1 MTLRVHF
8 WGTRGSIPS
17 PGRDTVR
24 YGGNTPCLEL
34 RTPEGWLIVLD
45 AGTGIRELGRSLMH
59 SANGAPIRGDIF
71 LTHAHW
77 DHIQG
82 LPFFAPIF
90 HPGNQFTIWGSRAM
104 ESSIG
109 RVVRDQ
115 MSPVVFP
122 VTFEELAATIE
133 FRELAE
139 GHSTP
144 GNYDVRVMPVQHPG
158 GALAFRFASG
168 ATVTSRDPKRSNGT
182 AASTTQR
189 NDRQNGDPHHGDH
202 QHGDQQ
208 RAGLVYIS
216 DNELGDA
223 APYALSASWRRDL
236 VQFVHGARVLVHDAM
251 FTAEEYRHH
260 HGWGHSTYE
269 DAVELAIES
278 GVETLVLFHH
288 KPERTDDEVD
298 RRTDECRSLAA
309 RRGGSLQVIAAA
321 EGLVLDV

>member
-1 MTLRVHF
+1 MSLRVHF

-17 PGRDTVR
+17 PGRETVR

-34 RTPEGWLIVLD
+34 RTPDGWLIVLD

-59 SANGAPIRGDIF
+59 DANGTPIRGDIF

-90 HPGNQFTIWGSRAM
+90 HPGNQFTIWGSKAM

-133 FRELAE
+133 FRELAA

-144 GNYDVRVMPVQHPG
+144 GNYDVSVMPVQHPG
-158 GALAFRFASG
+158 GALAFRFASR
-168 ATVTSRDPKRSNGT
+168 ATAKASNG
-182 AASTTQR
+182 AVAS
-189 NDRQNGDPHHGDH
+189 NG
-202 QHGDQQ
+202 QH
-208 RAGLVYIS
+208 RGLVYIS
-216 DNELGDA
+216 DNELGAA
-223 APYALSASWRRDL
+223 APYTRTAAWRRDL
-236 VQFVHGARVLVHDAM
+236 VRFVHGARVLVHDAM

-260 HGWGHSTYE
+260 HGWGHSTYD
-269 DAVELAIES
+269 DAVELALES
-278 GVETLVLFHH
+278 EVETLVLFHH

-298 RRTDECRSLAA
+298 RQTDACRSMAA

-321 EGLVLDV
+321 EGLTLDV